1 MKVYVSE
8 PSAMEFTSCQ
18 VEAHVG
24 QVLELPL
31 RISGRTSVDRGEL
44 VPLSDCS
51 QLELGV
57 ELENPGVFSP
67 LEGRLKPTA
76 DFCSG
81 VRLKAEFQGY
91 TRLVVVYTHGHVR
104 LSASIAIAAYLPPR
118 AIDPPSVALVT
129 LGSSKDMLFEGGP
142 RPWVQEPSKFFRNV
156 AAEDAES
163 IGSSLLELPTP
174 RNSN

>member
-1 MKVYVSE
+1 
-8 PSAMEFTSCQ
+8 MEFTSCQ

-67 LEGRLKPTA
+67 LEGALTP
-76 DFCSG
+76 C
-81 VRLKAEFQGY
+81 
-91 TRLVVVYTHGHVR
+91 LVWK
-104 LSASIAIAAYLPPR
+104 LN
-118 AIDPPSVALVT
+118 
-129 LGSSKDMLFEGGP
+129 
-142 RPWVQEPSKFFRNV
+142 W
-156 AAEDAES
+156 
-163 IGSSLLELPTP
+163 
-174 RNSN
+174 